1 VGILL
6 KIDRKKL
13 DLAMA
18 KKCYNITDL
27 VKKSSVCYSSIV
39 KISNGNMSL
48 TTRTLGKIAKA
59 LDVEPKDLIQE

>member
-1 VGILL
+1 MIKLL
-6 KIDRKKL
+6 KLDKKKL

-27 VKKSSVCYSSIV
+27 VKKSNVCYSSIV